1 MRTFG
6 YKSKAKG
13 LFRAIAAIVIGL
25 VMVTVQVN
33 ALNVFLQYL
42 GALIALR
49 GIIGFIVL
57 CFQKDDS
64 DFMGSAVN
72 SVLNAVLGGV
82 MFLYPEWFVNIL
94 MYMVAVLMIALG
106 FVQLLAMMSASRVIN
121 VGFFSFVLP
130 LLIILLGI
138 LLIVRPSFLG
148 EMIGIVAGV
157 SLMVYGV
164 SELLSLR
171 KMKKAIDE
179 YDIKFPSEKQ
189 QQNPDDVHQIKD
201 VDYEK
206 VDEQ

>member
-1 MRTFG
+1 
-6 YKSKAKG
+6 
-13 LFRAIAAIVIGL
+13 
-25 VMVTVQVN
+25 MVTVQVN

-49 GIIGFIVL
+49 GIIGFVVL

-106 FVQLLAMMSASRVIN
+106 FVQLLAMLSASRVVN

-179 YDIKFPSEKQ
+179 YDIKFPSEKH
-189 QQNPDDVHQIKD
+189 QQNPEDVHQIKD

-206 VDEQ
+206 VDGQ

>member
-13 LFRAIAAIVIGL
+13 LFRAIVAIVIGL

-33 ALNVFLQYL
+33 AFNVFLQYL

-49 GIIGFIVL
+49 GIIGFVFL

-121 VGFFSFVLP
+121 VGFFSFLLP

-189 QQNPDDVHQIKD
+189 QQNPEDVHQIKD

>member
-49 GIIGFIVL
+49 GIIGFVVL

-106 FVQLLAMMSASRVIN
+106 FVQLLAMLSASR
-121 VGFFSFVLP
+121 FFSFVLP

-179 YDIKFPSEKQ
+179 YDIKFPSEKH
-189 QQNPDDVHQIKD
+189 QQNPEDVHQIKD

-206 VDEQ
+206 VDGQ